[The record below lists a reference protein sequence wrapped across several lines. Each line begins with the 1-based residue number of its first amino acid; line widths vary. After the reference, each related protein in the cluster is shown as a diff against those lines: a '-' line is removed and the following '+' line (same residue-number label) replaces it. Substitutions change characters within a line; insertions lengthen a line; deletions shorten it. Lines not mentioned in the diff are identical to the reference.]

1 MVIAYAINNKIAR
14 IFFAYFTYELFTNG
28 LEKFDKAYEEGYI
41 SGVFG
46 TNLTYRSPELL
57 QRPWFHEVD
66 VSKYISYF
74 IASINHDV
82 SIGTVIDPHEKIKA
96 LLSKQ

>member
-1 MVIAYAINNKIAR
+1 MAWALNLSLDV
-14 IFFAYFTYELFTNG
+14 FL
-28 LEKFDKAYEEGYI
+28 LAYEEGFI

-57 QRPWFHEVD
+57 AREWFHEVD
-66 VSKYISYF
+66 VSKYVAYF

-82 SIGTVIDPHEKIKA
+82 SISTVLDPHEKIQQ
-96 LLSKQ
+96 LLEKYS